1 MTRTFIEVPL
11 FTKRWKEIGLGEEEC
26 PQKTREIIERR
37 SCKESRLMNMSS
49 LFDDILE
56 GLQQAID
63 YERGEGDA
71 KRTTYVIDPVKK
83 YNRDEI
89 KQVRVNAGMTQT
101 VFANYLGV
109 SVKTVEAWE
118 RGRTHPT
125 GPAYRLMS
133 ILSDADTSNPSF
145 IKVVDV

>member
-1 MTRTFIEVPL
+1 
-11 FTKRWKEIGLGEEEC
+11 
-26 PQKTREIIERR
+26 
-37 SCKESRLMNMSS
+37 MSS
-49 LFDDILE
+49 LFDDLQE

-63 YERGEGDA
+63 YERGVGEA
-71 KRTTYVIDPVKK
+71 KKTTYIIDPVKK

-133 ILSDADTSNPSF
+133 ILSDASASNPSF
-145 IKVVDV
+145 IKVVDI